1 MIDRQKF
8 EEAIY
13 SLLFPAGLI
22 PVSCKP
28 RLGLMDSRISE
39 IHSLAQGKGPAP
51 KTRRIM
57 DSTES
62 AELTRKIVE
71 LRDGPNSPSWRD
83 IAKELGNTISSDAV
97 RCRYQD
103 AKALQEK
110 AAPALQE
117 AKPKPAENP
126 TIRDSLIVEKTEE
139 VSTGGQIAEPDK
151 KVILP
156 KAESKRQLT
165 PSQRGH
171 LVGPKIPHSED
182 PFIFNEKESGK
193 TFGEIH
199 KALIQKGHDCTVTDV
214 AQRYY
219 TDLKKRMAAT
229 AKVEGSKTAE
239 NVAPVHPD
247 VPASQSP
254 PGVEGAQELA
264 REAIGP
270 TRGTPEEKPPTPKS
284 ISRAELDAKI
294 WEMYTK
300 EKLTEEEISDRLYAE
315 GLFYSE
321 KSVHI
326 RLISQGAAI

>member
-8 EEAIY
+8 EEEVY

-22 PVSCKP
+22 PLSCKP
-28 RLGLMDSRISE
+28 RLDLMDSRISE
-39 IHSLAQGKGPAP
+39 IHALAQGKGPAP
-51 KTRRIM
+51 KTRRII
-57 DSTES
+57 DPVES
-62 AELTRKIVE
+62 ADLSRRIVE

-110 AAPALQE
+110 ADIVVEAAAPPALQE
-117 AKPKPAENP
+117 ETPVPAEIP
-126 TIRDSLIVEKTEE
+126 TIRNPLIVEKVEE
-139 VSTGGQIAEPDK
+139 VI
-151 KVILP
+151 P
-156 KAESKRQLT
+156 KESKREMT

-171 LVGPKIPHSED
+171 LIGPKIPHSED

-193 TFGEIH
+193 TFGEIS

-214 AQRYY
+214 SQRYY

-315 GLFYSE
+315 GLFYRA

-326 RLISQGAAI
+326 RLISQGAQL